1 MGNWGGRRLS
11 VGVVMSYTLRLLAT
25 TFVAV
30 ALAACRAGSD
40 AVGIDPSETVA
51 TTVAPA
57 PDPAGQACKTH
68 GTIDECLADREF
80 RCYWGP
86 NYAWPVAVDGDPCQ
100 PPDGM
105 CQSELSL
112 PFSPECTVDAAN
124 DATCRGYTTSG
135 TCLADT
141 AHRCWWTPQMGMPCS
156 LDGTWCPPPPHC
168 GTTADCAPHCWSS
181 GPTISMPLYADCGC
195 LTPPGGVCID
205 AAGDPPVPSGC
216 VERPACDG
224 TDICACLTGL
234 GTCVAGEL
242 PNVCVC
248 DGI

>member
-1 MGNWGGRRLS
+1 
-11 VGVVMSYTLRLLAT
+11 MSFTMRSLAT
-25 TFVAV
+25 TVVAV
-30 ALAACRAGSD
+30 ALVACRAGSD
-40 AVGIDPSETVA
+40 AVGTDPSETVNA
-51 TTVAPA
+51 TVTPA
-57 PDPAGQACKTH
+57 AVTPMPDSAGQACGTH

-86 NYAWPVAVDGDPCQ
+86 NYGWPVAVDGDPCQ

-105 CQSELSL
+105 CQSELS
-112 PFSPECTVDAAN
+112 PRFSPECTVDAAN
-124 DATCRGYTTSG
+124 DAACRSYATSDTCV
-135 TCLADT
+135 ADT

-156 LDGTWCPPPPHC
+156 VDGTWCPPPPHC
-168 GTTADCAPHCWSS
+168 ETTADCAPRCWSS
-181 GPTISMPLYADCGC
+181 GPTISMPVYADCGC

-224 TDICACLTGL
+224 TDVCACLTGL